1 MEFDF
6 DKFVKDIKI
15 REESQRKE
23 KQVLEHIKE
32 EDLRRRLRNEQYN
45 ERWQNRIVWER
56 NNEPWYFTK
65 N

>member
-56 NNEPWYFTK
+56 NNEP
-65 N
+65 